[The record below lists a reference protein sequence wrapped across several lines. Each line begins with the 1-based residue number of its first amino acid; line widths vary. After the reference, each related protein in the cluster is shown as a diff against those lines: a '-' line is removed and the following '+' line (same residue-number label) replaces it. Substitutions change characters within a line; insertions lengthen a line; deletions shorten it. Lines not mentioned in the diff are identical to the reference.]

1 MSSEGYVLDAS
12 ALIAIIAKEGG
23 WKTVN
28 KILATGNAVA
38 TPIALAE
45 TFQVAKRK
53 FGFRS
58 DEVRSALVGLGLGI
72 EDIVDVDADEIAFI
86 QERASIAAAKIGANR
101 QLSMADAACLALGKR
116 LGARVIF
123 SDSFWEIIDLAGIKV
138 LPFR

>member
-1 MSSEGYVLDAS
+1 MSNNGYVLDAS

-45 TFQVAKRK
+45 VFQVAKRK
-53 FGFRS
+53 YGFRS
-58 DEVRSALVGLGLGI
+58 DEVRSALVGLGLRI
-72 EDIVDVDADEIAFI
+72 ENIVDEDADEIAFI
-86 QERASIAAAKIGANR
+86 QERAEVAAARIGASR
-101 QLSMADAACLALGKR
+101 KLSMADAACLALGKR
-116 LGARVIF
+116 LSARVIF
-123 SDSFWEIIDLAGIKV
+123 SDSFWEIIDLAGIEV